1 MAKVRYAVVG
11 AGWISQIAFMPAVAQ
26 TGNSEMTAIVT
37 GNAERAAQL
46 AEFYGIENVYSYDQY
61 DEMLAGDIVDAVYI
75 ALPNSMHAD
84 YAIRA
89 LKAGKHA
96 LVEKPLAT
104 TIADSEAMIAAANEN
119 KKLLMTAYRLHTEPG
134 TVEVIERLKEGA
146 IGEVKHFV
154 STFSFQSDPDNHRLQ
169 AEHWGGP
176 FQDIGV
182 YCLNAARH
190 VFRDE
195 PTHVMAMKT
204 HGQDD
209 PRFTQ
214 VEGSMAV
221 TLMFPRE
228 RMAQFMISFEAGTT
242 DMFRVL
248 GTEGEITVEPAYDF
262 QLTPKLKI
270 TRDDGN
276 NEDLTFPDS
285 DHFGGQTAYFSDCIL
300 SGTQPESDGEEG
312 LADMHALLAMEQAAL
327 TGIMQEIHAK
337 PRPVHPTRDMVRIVP
352 RTEKRLVF

>member
-1 MAKVRYAVVG
+1 MANVRYAVVG
-11 AGWISQIAFMPAVAQ
+11 AGWISQIAFMPSVAQ

-37 GNAERAAQL
+37 GNADKAAQL
-46 AEFYGIENVYSYDQY
+46 AKFHGIENVYSYEQY
-61 DEMLAGDIVDAVYI
+61 DEMLAANVVDAVYI

-84 YAIRA
+84 FAIRA

-104 TIADSEAMIAAANEN
+104 TIAESEAMIKAANDN
-119 KKLLMTAYRLHTEPG
+119 GTLLMTAYRLHTEPG
-134 TVEVIERLKEGA
+134 TVELFERLKEGA
-146 IGEVKHFV
+146 IGEVKHFA
-154 STFSFQSDPDNHRLQ
+154 STFSFQSDPANHRLK

-195 PTHVMAMKT
+195 PTHVMAMKG
-204 HGQDD
+204 HGNGDG
-209 PRFTQ
+209 RFKE

-228 RMAQFMISFEAGTT
+228 RLAQFMISFEAGNT
-242 DMFRVL
+242 DMFRVM
-248 GTEGEITVEPAYDF
+248 GTEGEITVEPAFEF
-262 QLTPKLKI
+262 QATPKLKI

-276 NEDLTFPDS
+276 NEVLTFPDS
-285 DHFGGQTAYFSDCIL
+285 DHFGGQTKYFSDCIQN
-300 SGTQPESDGEEG
+300 GTQPESDGEEG
-312 LADMHALLAMEQAAL
+312 LADMHALLAMEKAAE
-327 TGIMQEIHAK
+327 TGVMQEIHAK

>member
-1 MAKVRYAVVG
+1 MATVRYAVVG
-11 AGWISQIAFMPAVAQ
+11 AGWISQIAFMPSVAQ

-37 GNAERAAQL
+37 GNAEKAAQL

-61 DEMLAGDIVDAVYI
+61 DEMLAADVVDAVYI

-89 LKAGKHA
+89 LNVGKHA

-104 TIADSEAMIAAANEN
+104 TIAESEAMIKAANDN
-119 KKLLMTAYRLHTEPG
+119 GALLMTAYRLHTEPG
-134 TVEVIERLKEGA
+134 SVELIERLKEGV
-146 IGEVKHFV
+146 IGEVKHFA
-154 STFSFQSDPDNHRLQ
+154 STFSFQSDPANHRLQ

-195 PTHVMAMKT
+195 PTHVMAMKG
-204 HGQDD
+204 HGKGDA
-209 PRFTQ
+209 RFKE

-221 TLMFPRE
+221 TLMFPGE
-228 RMAQFMISFEAGTT
+228 RLAQFMISFEAGST
-242 DMFRVL
+242 DMFRVI
-248 GTEGEITVEPAYDF
+248 GTEGEITVEPAF
-262 QLTPKLKI
+262 EFKATPKLKI

-276 NEDLTFPDS
+276 NEELTFPDS

-300 SGTQPESDGEEG
+300 NGTQPESDGEEG
-312 LADMHALLAMEQAAL
+312 LADMHALLAMEKAAA
-327 TGIMQEIHAK
+327 TGEMQEIHAK
-337 PRPVHPTRDMVRIVP
+337 PRPIHPTRDMVRIVP
-352 RTEKRLVF
+352 RTDKRLVF